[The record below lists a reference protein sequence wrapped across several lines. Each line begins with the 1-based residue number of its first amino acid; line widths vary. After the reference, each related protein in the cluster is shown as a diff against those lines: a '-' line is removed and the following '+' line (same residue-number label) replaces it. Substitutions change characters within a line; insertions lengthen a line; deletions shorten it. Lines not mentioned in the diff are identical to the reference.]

1 MVEITLNNNEQ
12 FSVFDFFG
20 KIFSLE
26 DIFDLILRGTG
37 FLFFLIFLV
46 IFLAEF
52 LKYLRHGVH
61 DESLDFSLMGMAT
74 FATLMIS
81 ADILMAI
88 LVGIFV
94 MAVIESWLMREYPIW
109 NKLIFITTVFYGI
122 ILGSYILAE
131 IYDDNRIFGIGL
143 SVSFWVMLILSFLL
157 FGKKYILT
165 SRFLSPQYLYLFL
178 YLIAYII
185 VWRFISLGRIYET
198 LFIVN
203 FLIYLVSGPAL
214 RVLMGI
220 KPLEDERIK
229 AILQEVKEKMRVKSN
244 IKLGIVHAPILNAFA
259 YGAFFDKR
267 IALVCND
274 PSEFPEEE
282 WRGVLAHEMAHLKEN
297 HVLLLLFVIG
307 AELWFRKIF
316 SIPATFYD
324 YAFAQQAMSFLTFY
338 LIGLA
343 LGVIIFIFMRTMEGR
358 ADRAVKNI
366 GYGPQLAKALYTLEG
381 FYTGIGGA
389 AGISVKLL
397 SEEEFTEDEYQ
408 IAMFSAAKSL
418 RNFLVKPSRARAAID
433 IFMSHPYSALRIAA
447 MVDEGLSPTKCA
459 LLPWALVVGKGR
471 KGLKNYVE
479 KMEELL
485 NEKYGEK
492 FGEDGIH
499 KLVEI
504 SGLREHYELEH
515 INGEYIGIP
524 FSPLV
529 GSVIVGKIVRIREG
543 DSIFSPLLF
552 DVKVKDGRD
561 KSREGI
567 SAINPMDYRFET
579 YEVGKEYLL
588 PNGLMGILRGHEVKI
603 NGEKMEVFFK
613 FDVGGNMVITKG
625 VGITVEKLKVMDGKK
640 VLFVEGGKTRLK
652 RLNLTLGESLNET
665 MFTLKDERNGE
676 EKQYMGSELII
687 NLNPFTIEINT
698 KNLEEGE
705 ELIEWIA
712 KEAKVLVWLYDK
724 KNPETGYPC
733 RIISIDRDK
742 KTVRIKKGTD
752 SKEILLKEIDAIEF
766 NHSTIELI
774 PKNQVGLGSKLFL
787 KSSYKKKT
795 GRVINL

>member
-1 MVEITLNNNEQ
+1 MNI
-12 FSVFDFFG
+12 FDLFG
-20 KIFSLE
+20 KIFSFE
-26 DIFDLILRGTG
+26 DTNGLILRGIG
-37 FLFFLIFLV
+37 FVFFLFFLV
-46 IFLAEF
+46 IFLTEF
-52 LKYLRHGVH
+52 LKYLKHGVH
-61 DESLDFSLMGMAT
+61 DESLDFSFMGMVT

-81 ADILMAI
+81 TDILMAI

-94 MAVIESWLMREYPIW
+94 MALMESWMIREYPVW
-109 NKLIFITTVFYGI
+109 NKLIVITTVFYGI
-122 ILGSYILAE
+122 ILGSYILAD

-143 SVSFWVMLILSFLL
+143 SISFWVMLILGFLL

-185 VWRFISLGRIYET
+185 VWRFISLGHIYES

-203 FLIYLVSGPAL
+203 FLIYLASGPAL

-229 AILQEVKEKMRVKSN
+229 TILQEVKEKMGVKSN

-267 IALVCND
+267 MALVCND
-274 PSEFPEEE
+274 PSEFPDEE

-324 YAFAQQAMSFLTFY
+324 YAFAQQTMSFLTFY
-338 LIGLA
+338 LIGVV
-343 LGVIIFIFMRTMEGR
+343 LGVIIFVFMRTMEGR
-358 ADRAVKNI
+358 ADRAVKNV

-418 RNFLVKPSRARAAID
+418 RNFLIKPSKSRAAID

-447 MVDEGLSPTKCA
+447 MVDESLSPTKCA

-471 KGLKNYVE
+471 KGLRNYVE
-479 KMEELL
+479 KVEELL
-485 NEKYGEK
+485 NEKYMEK
-492 FGEDGIH
+492 FGQDGIH

-504 SGLREHYELEH
+504 AGLREQYELEH
-515 INGEYIGIP
+515 INGEYVGIP

-529 GSVIVGKIVRIREG
+529 GSVIVGKIVGIREG
-543 DSIFSPLLF
+543 NSIFSPLLF
-552 DVKVKDGRD
+552 DVEVKDEGGE
-561 KSREGI
+561 SREEI
-567 SAINPMDYRFET
+567 RVVNPMDYRFEI
-579 YEVGKEYLL
+579 YEVGKKYLL
-588 PNGLMGILRGHEVKI
+588 PNGLMGTLRGYEVKI
-603 NGEKMEVFFK
+603 NGEKMKIFFK
-613 FDVGGNMVITKG
+613 FDVGGNLVITKG
-625 VGITVEKLKVMDGKK
+625 VGIMIEKLKALDGKK
-640 VLFVEGGKTRLK
+640 VLFLEGEKTKLA
-652 RLNLTLGESLNET
+652 RLNLTLGDSLEET
-665 MFTLKDERNGE
+665 ILTLKDERNGD
-676 EKQYMGSELII
+676 EKKYAGSELIM
-687 NLNPFTIEINT
+687 NLNPFTIGINT

-705 ELIEWIA
+705 ELISWIA
-712 KEAKVLVWLYDK
+712 KEVKVLVWLFDK

-733 RIISIDRDK
+733 RIISINRDK
-742 KTVRIKKGTD
+742 KTVRIKKG
-752 SKEILLKEIDAIEF
+752 SISQEISLKEIDAIEF
-766 NHSTIELI
+766 SYPTIELI

-787 KSSYKKKT
+787 KSSHKKKT